1 MYEQTDQYNFQ
12 DETQQTPASNV
23 ISTSQAINLTCTL
36 ASLSTLFALFL
47 CFADQRS
54 RAVRRYAVQSVG
66 LGVLH
71 IAAGMAC
78 WILSAVL
85 GWIPLAGYYLY
96 ILLVAAFIVVS
107 VFVLTLRIR
116 LMFNAYRGLAYVLP
130 SVGQALRRFE

>member
-1 MYEQTDQYNFQ
+1 MYEQTDQYDFQ
-12 DETQQTPASNV
+12 DEMQHTPPYNV

-36 ASLSTLFALFL
+36 ASLSTLFALLL

-71 IAAGMAC
+71 IAIGMVC
-78 WILSAVL
+78 WILSAIL

-96 ILLVAAFIVVS
+96 ILMVAAFIVAS
-107 VFVLTLRIR
+107 VFVLVLRVR

-130 SVGQALRRFE
+130 AIGQTLRKFE